1 LQICNDSRILCENMN
16 NWDITDGMEAARTIM
31 MGLNREWIRKQG
43 DFFVESP
50 IIYVTAMIWYL
61 KKYKHGKYCTLPH
74 VVELMQVEYP
84 KLFAVLK
91 KEREIDALINE
102 AYDKTAD
109 K

>member
-1 LQICNDSRILCENMN
+1 
-16 NWDITDGMEAARTIM
+16 
-31 MGLNREWIRKQG
+31 
-43 DFFVESP
+43 
-50 IIYVTAMIWYL
+50 
-61 KKYKHGKYCTLPH
+61 
-74 VVELMQVEYP
+74 MQVEYP